1 MTFGAFLL
9 IVLIVV
15 VLAAVVSWA
24 IKTFGPAEAQVFVK
38 IIWTVAVFIV
48 VVALVHPIFPRVF
61 GDIAIPHL

>member
-24 IKTFGPAEAQVFVK
+24 IKNFGPAEAQVFVK
-38 IIWTVAVFIV
+38 IIWGVAVFIV
-48 VVALVHPIFPRVF
+48 VIVLLRAVFPGVF
-61 GDIAIPHL
+61 GDVVIPHL